1 MAEQVKAS
9 FEYAINLMSMS
20 TDQQL
25 RQEFFEAER
34 QYSLWQAIVSH
45 KRIIFHSTVAF
56 SVGICNAHH
65 VKAEQNKTNGLSRNV
80 LWL

>member
-1 MAEQVKAS
+1 
-9 FEYAINLMSMS
+9 MS

-25 RQEFFEAER
+25 GQGLFEAER

-45 KRIIFHSTVAF
+45 KRIVFHPTAAFGAGIFNIHYFT
-56 SVGICNAHH
+56 
-65 VKAEQNKTNGLSRNV
+65 AEQNKTDGLSRNV